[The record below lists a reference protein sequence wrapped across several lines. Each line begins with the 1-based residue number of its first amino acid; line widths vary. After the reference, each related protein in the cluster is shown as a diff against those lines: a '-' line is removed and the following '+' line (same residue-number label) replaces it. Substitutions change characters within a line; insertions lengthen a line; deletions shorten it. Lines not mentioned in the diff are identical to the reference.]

1 MTGIIPSYLT
11 LFGLEGSY
19 GAWWFFII
27 IIFSFLSYLTSEHWG
42 SRGIGHRAG
51 RLQLALGWS
60 FFNWYPGLERYRF
73 WRTSWGFVSCL
84 DSTVKRCQRWFFFW

>member
-19 GAWWFFII
+19 AAWWFFII
-27 IIFSFLSYLTSEHWG
+27 IIFSFLSYLISEHWG
-42 SRGIGHRAG
+42 SRGIVHRAG

-60 FFNWYPGLERYRF
+60 FFLTGIPG
-73 WRTSWGFVSCL
+73 WRDTVLAHILGFCL
-84 DSTVKRCQRWFFFW
+84 VLR